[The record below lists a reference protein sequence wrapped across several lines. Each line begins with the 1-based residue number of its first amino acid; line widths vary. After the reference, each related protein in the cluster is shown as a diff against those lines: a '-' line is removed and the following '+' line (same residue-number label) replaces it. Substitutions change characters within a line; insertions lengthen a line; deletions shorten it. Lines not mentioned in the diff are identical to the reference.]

1 VGGAVKELFSA
12 EAIRATVERLAGEI
26 DRDFEGR
33 EVVLLGVLTGAFLF
47 TADLARSLKTPCRV
61 DFVRLSSY
69 GDATRSSRAVSQSL
83 SVKLDLAG
91 CHVIVVEEIVDT
103 GLTLQAL
110 LDWLSEAGA
119 ASVKVCALVDKKARR
134 EVEVPVEYAGF
145 AVEDGFLVGYGLDL
159 AEKWR
164 NLPAI
169 YLYEEPD

>member
-1 VGGAVKELFSA
+1 VRELISA
-12 EAIRATVERLAGEI
+12 EAIGAAVERLAREI
-26 DRDFEGR
+26 DRDYEGR

-47 TADLARSLKTPCRV
+47 TADLARNLKTPCRV

-69 GDATRSSRAVSQSL
+69 GDATRSSGTVAQSL
-83 SVKLDLAG
+83 AVKLDLAA

-103 GLTLQAL
+103 GLTLRTL
-110 LDWLSEAGA
+110 LSRLADAGA
-119 ASVKVCALVDKKARR
+119 ASVKVCALVDKKAHR
-134 EVEVPVEYAGF
+134 EAVVPVDYAGF
-145 AVEDGFLVGYGLDL
+145 EVEDGFLVGYGLDL

>member
-1 VGGAVKELFSA
+1 MRELFSA
-12 EAIRATVERLAGEI
+12 EAIGSAVERLAREI

-33 EVVLLGVLTGAFLF
+33 DVVLLGVLTGAFLF
-47 TADLARSLKTPCRV
+47 TADLARRLKTPCRV

-69 GDATRSSRAVSQSL
+69 GDATRSSGTVEQSL

-103 GLTLQAL
+103 GLTLRTL
-110 LDWLSEAGA
+110 LGRLTDAGA
-119 ASVKVCALVDKKARR
+119 ASVRVCALVDKKAHR
-134 EVEVPVEYAGF
+134 EAEVPVDYTGF
-145 AVEDGFLVGYGLDL
+145 EVEDGFLVGYGLDL